1 MAPDEGTEQGA
12 AAGYYFDGLDGL
24 NGTLFPDVLLDHV
37 MAHLTGAEFKVLA
50 YIVRRTVGF
59 KRMSDTISLDQICSG
74 VRGREDVVI
83 DAGTGL
89 SKKTAIAALK
99 GLQDKGVVVAQ
110 KRAGKDRGNLPTAFA
125 LRFKGVPTMDDPT
138 VPREPSQ
145 PNVASS

>member
-1 MAPDEGTEQGA
+1 MAPDEGTEQEVA
-12 AAGYYFDGLDGL
+12 TYHFDGLDGL

-50 YIVRRTVGF
+50 YIVRRTIGF
-59 KRMSDTISLDQICSG
+59 KRISDTISLDQICSG
-74 VRGREDVVI
+74 VRGRDDVVI

-99 GLQDKGVVVAQ
+99 GLQDKGVVAAR

-125 LRFKGVPTMDDPT
+125 LCFKGGPTAEDPAL
-138 VPREPSQ
+138 SL
-145 PNVASS
+145 